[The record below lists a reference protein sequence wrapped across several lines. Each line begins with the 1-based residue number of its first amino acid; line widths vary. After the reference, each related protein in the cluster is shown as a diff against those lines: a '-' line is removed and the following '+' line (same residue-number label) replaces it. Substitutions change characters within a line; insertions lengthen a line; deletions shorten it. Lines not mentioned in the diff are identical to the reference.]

1 MPRPKQMRRPDE
13 KEVNLE
19 DAELLAD
26 LEGIALSPE
35 EQEKLDIAEMH
46 LNQYGKLTAH
56 ERKILKKKM
65 PTNPSNLVWL

>member
-1 MPRPKQMRRPDE
+1 MPRPKQMPRPGE

-35 EQEKLDIAEMH
+35 EREKVDIAETH
-46 LNQYGKLTAH
+46 LNQYGRLTTS
-56 ERKILKKKM
+56 ERKILKKILWKVDR
-65 PTNPSNLVWL
+65 S